1 MKLETLVTTTDHEKS
16 HLVTYLNGHTTRAT
30 PVPTL
35 YAIRHHSTELESA
48 LDTLLKSPEVQEIL
62 IKRGEEKEEI
72 HDCLL
77 RIMQRFQEFLMIAA
91 RQ

>member
-1 MKLETLVTTTDHEKS
+1 MKLVTNMTPAQRKKS
-16 HLVTYLNGHTTRAT
+16 HLVTFLDGLTARST

-35 YAIRHHSTELESA
+35 YAIRFHSRELESA
-48 LDTLLKSPEVQEIL
+48 LDTLLRSHEVQEIL
-62 IKRGEEKEEI
+62 IQRGEEKDEI

-77 RIMQRFQEFLMIAA
+77 RVMQRFQEFLMIAA

>member
-1 MKLETLVTTTDHEKS
+1 MKLETIVNSEHHEKS
-16 HLVTYLNGHTTRAT
+16 DLVTYLNGHTTRAT

-35 YAIRHHSTELESA
+35 YAIRFHSRELESA
-48 LDTLLKSPEVQEIL
+48 LDTLSKSQEAQEIL
-62 IKRGEEKEEI
+62 LQRGEEKDEI

-77 RIMQRFQEFLMIAA
+77 RVMQRFQEFLMIAA

>member
-35 YAIRHHSTELESA
+35 YAIRHHSNELESA
-48 LDTLLKSPEVQEIL
+48 LDTLLKSHELQEIL

-72 HDCLL
+72 HDCLQ
-77 RIMQRFQEFLMIAA
+77 RVMQRFQDFLMIAA